1 MYNKLT
7 DEKIEHL
14 LEIGID
20 EFAQLGMSRANINV
34 IAKKAG
40 ISVGV
45 IYKYFT
51 DKHHFFLACV
61 EYSLRLLDTAMQD
74 VTNNEE
80 DVISCIR
87 LLVRDLMDGAKK
99 HPNYFV
105 MYNEIT
111 SGSCREY
118 AKELARDIEEN
129 TAAVYGKLIE
139 KAQSE
144 GRMKREGNPHMFA
157 FFFDNL
163 LMSLQFAFSCSYYN
177 ERMKIF
183 CGENVMEHPEKLV
196 DEFVLFMTGALG
208 IAEQGQNA

>member
-1 MYNKLT
+1 MYSKLT
-7 DEKIEHL
+7 DEKIEYL
-14 LEIGID
+14 LETGID
-20 EFAQLGMSRANINV
+20 EFAQLGLSRANINV

-61 EYSLRLLDTAMQD
+61 EYSLRLLETAMED
-74 VTNNEE
+74 VTNNEG
-80 DVISCIR
+80 DVVSCIR

-129 TAAVYGKLIE
+129 TAAVYGKLME
-139 KAQSE
+139 KAQAE
-144 GRMKREGNPHMFA
+144 GRMKKEGDPHMFA
-157 FFFDNL
+157 FFFDNM
-163 LMSLQFAFSCSYYN
+163 LMSLQFAFSCDYYN

-183 CGENVMEHPEKLV
+183 CGENVEENPDKLV
-196 DEFVLFMTGALG
+196 EEFVSFMTGALG
-208 IAEQGQNA
+208 IAG